1 MNVIKKLAPNYWLG
15 YYAVYMASLIV
26 LTARYGRLVAE
37 GSGSEEIFVTAA
49 IFGAATGTALTSAIT
64 AEGVGYL
71 VLLIPRR
78 IKQIKDEGMEVGM
91 KKGVELGREGGLKEG
106 IEIGREDGLKQG
118 RAEGRA
124 EGRKEGL
131 EEGIKI
137 GAGSAANTTDAEGE
151 RGLVRRLFD
160 LYDRDEITLDELHI
174 ILSNRLN
181 GKNGT
186 D

>member
-78 IKQIKDEGMEVGM
+78 IKQIKDEGREVW
-91 KKGVELGREGGLKEG
+91 LKEG
-106 IEIGREDGLKQG
+106 IEIGRAEG
-118 RAEGRA
+118 RQEGHAEGHEEGRA

-137 GAGSAANTTDAEGE
+137 GSESAANVSAEGEGE
-151 RGLVRRLFD
+151 RGRVRRLFA
-160 LYDRDEITLDELHI
+160 LYDRGEITLGELHI
-174 ILSNRLN
+174 ILSDRLN
-181 GKNGT
+181 GENGT

>member
-26 LTARYGRLVAE
+26 LTARYGHLVAE

-49 IFGAATGTALTSAIT
+49 IFGAATGIALTSAIT

-78 IKQIKDEGMEVGM
+78 IKQIKDEARAE
-91 KKGVELGREGGLKEG
+91 GREEWLKEG
-106 IEIGREDGLKQG
+106 IEIGREEGREEWLKEG
-118 RAEGRA
+118 IEIGRA
-124 EGRKEGL
+124 EGRKERL
-131 EEGIKI
+131 EEGVKNGSDVAAKTT
-137 GAGSAANTTDAEGE
+137 GAEDE
-151 RGLVRRLFD
+151 RGRVRRLFA
-160 LYDRDEITLDELHI
+160 LYDRDEITLDELRL
-174 ILSNRLN
+174 ILSDRSN
-181 GKNGT
+181 GENGT

>member
-15 YYAVYMASLIV
+15 YYAVYMASLII

-78 IKQIKDEGMEVGM
+78 IKQIKDEARAE
-91 KKGVELGREGGLKEG
+91 GREEWLKEG
-106 IEIGREDGLKQG
+106 IEIGREDG

-124 EGRKEGL
+124 EGMRVGV
-131 EEGIKI
+131 EEGIKTGI
-137 GAGSAANTTDAEGE
+137 AVGARSGAEGE
-151 RGLVRRLFD
+151 RGRVRRL
-160 LYDRDEITLDELHI
+160 LSQYESGEITLDDLLGNLHG
-174 ILSNRLN
+174 SPN
-181 GKNGT
+181 GENGT